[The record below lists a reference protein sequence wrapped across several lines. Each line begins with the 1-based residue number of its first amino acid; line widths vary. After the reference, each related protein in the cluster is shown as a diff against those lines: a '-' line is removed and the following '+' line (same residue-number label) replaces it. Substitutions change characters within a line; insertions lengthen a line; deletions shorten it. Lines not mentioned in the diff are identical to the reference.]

1 MSGVNSDEVVA
12 TWASITSF
20 NVRAAFKIG
29 GHVVV
34 FVNGL
39 QIHEAAEGIDGWR
52 SANGKDFT
60 VEGLGYD
67 LEADDH
73 IIVSG
78 TLAKA

>member
-1 MSGVNSDEVVA
+1 MAGVNSDEVVA
-12 TWASITSF
+12 VFGSATEFSTTRQFAL
-20 NVRAAFKIG
+20 N

-52 SANGKDFT
+52 SENGRNFT
-60 VEGLGYD
+60 VEGLGYE

-73 IIVSG
+73 IVVVG
-78 TLAKA
+78 VAA